1 MIPLKLVTASNINTL
16 FNVTDE
22 FDYPITKELR
32 DGIDWKLVFSLI
44 ESYKSTHNERMMRFL
59 KSEIIARGIEEFSN
73 GQLKYVDKVG
83 YDFVMPQSGIRI
95 ELKSGL
101 KMFQPRAWSTVD
113 IKLSNTNGQSS
124 HDKEFIKTFD
134 YLLIV
139 EPGTAGLVSWEKVQP
154 YVRSVGD
161 GFCAKISLE
170 CIEIFKKGS
179 DVVDLDIDLSDRAE
193 EMIKQCIRDIKE
205 LVE

>member
-22 FDYPITKELR
+22 FDYPITKHLR
-32 DGIDWKLVFSLI
+32 DDIDWKLVFSLI
-44 ESYKSTHNERMMRFL
+44 ESYKSTHNGRMMRFV
-59 KSEIIARGIEEFSN
+59 KSEITARGIEEFSN
-73 GQLKYVDKVG
+73 GQLKYVDEIG

-101 KMFQPRAWSTVD
+101 KMFQPRAWSTID

-134 YLLIV
+134 YLLMV
-139 EPGTAGLVSWEKVQP
+139 EPGTVGVVSWEKVQP

-161 GFCAKISLE
+161 GFCAKIPLRYV
-170 CIEIFKKGS
+170 EIFKEGS

-205 LVE
+205 LIK

>member
-32 DGIDWKLVFSLI
+32 NDIDWNRVFSLI
-44 ESYKSTHNERMMRFL
+44 ESYKCTHNERMMRFL
-59 KSEIIARGIEEFSN
+59 KSEIIARGMEDFSN
-73 GQLKYVDKVG
+73 GLLQYVDEIG
-83 YDFVMPQSGIRI
+83 YDFIMPHSGISI

-101 KMFQPRAWSTVD
+101 KMFQYRAHTTVD

-139 EPGTAGLVSWEKVQP
+139 EPGTAGVVSWEKVRP
-154 YVRSVGD
+154 YVRSIGD
-161 GFCAKISLE
+161 GFCAKIPLRHV
-170 CIEIFKKGS
+170 EIFKEGS
-179 DVVDLDIDLSDRAE
+179 DIVDLNIDLSDRAE

-205 LVE
+205 MIK